1 MKSDEAKPKPDKKQG
16 RSKKMI
22 MACVGVIALIAG
34 GAAGGVLLT
43 DGLESGPV
51 EDPNRPKLVV
61 RSKEAAPEIE
71 GGDGKPVPKE
81 GTVSVKS
88 DREVADPK
96 KFEITYFPIEQT
108 FTANLA
114 DGGGFVQVGLS
125 LSTYYDAKVIANIER
140 QLVPIRSAVL
150 LTLSDQDAAVLSTNE
165 GKQLLQRKLTRSINS
180 VLREK
185 EGFGGIDNVYFSN
198 LVIQ

>member
-1 MKSDEAKPKPDKKQG
+1 MAEDVKAPPEKKKG
-16 RSKKMI
+16 RPKKMI
-22 MACVGVIALIAG
+22 IASVAIIALIGA
-34 GAAGGVLLT
+34 GAAGGVFVT
-43 DGLESGPV
+43 GGLESGPI
-51 EDPNRPKLVV
+51 EDPNRPKLVE
-61 RSKEAAPEIE
+61 RKAEAAPIGEE
-71 GGDGKPVPKE
+71 ADGKMLPKE
-81 GTVSVKS
+81 GTISVKS
-88 DREVADPK
+88 DRDPIDPK

-125 LSTYYDAKVIANIER
+125 LSTYFDSKVIANIQR

-150 LTLSDQDAAVLSTNE
+150 LTLSDQDAGVLSTNE
-165 GKQLLQRKLTRSINS
+165 GKQLLQRKLTKSING

-185 EGFGGIDNVYFSN
+185 EGFGGVENVYFSN